1 MTFWF
6 LQILFNIAAA
16 AWIVITLLSRKRVH
30 LLENELNR
38 FSERILELE
47 RRGSLPLLTQDR
59 EAFPREPSVIAEPA
73 LPSLP
78 ILATPASH
86 STLSEKKVTE
96 NHAPGMDAYEKA
108 DVLFARGLSMTE
120 VVRQTGLSLSE
131 LQLLRKMAQRNQ

>member
-1 MTFWF
+1 M
-6 LQILFNIAAA
+6 
-16 AWIVITLLSRKRVH
+16 ITLLSRKRVH